1 MKLGEI
7 KLEALY
13 LCFAT
18 PELCID
24 TENNET
30 LCDTLFN
37 LKNDSNY
44 KDYLNA
50 SVGAINRCF
59 AYLEARGLVPKK
71 ALTVRK
77 TEVMVKENVHVL
89 DLSDNWDEILSVT
102 GVYAE
107 DESAC
112 SVEYTCLD
120 GEIRVTGYTLPR
132 NYTVIYT
139 PRIQRIF
146 HSTGE
151 SYKIPLP
158 EEISNIIPYF
168 VKGDIFRTDD
178 SAEAERAME
187 TFVQACNEL
196 SKSITQGPVFLR
208 RVYSMEG

>member
-24 TENNET
+24 TENDEA
-30 LCDTLFN
+30 LGDTLFN

-50 SVGAINRCF
+50 SVGSINRCF
-59 AYLEARGLVPKK
+59 AYLEAKGLVPVKT
-71 ALTVRK
+71 LTVRK
-77 TEVMVKENVHVL
+77 TEVLVKENVHVL
-89 DLSDNWDEILSVT
+89 DLSERWDEILSVT
-102 GVYAE
+102 GVFAE
-107 DESAC
+107 DDPAC
-112 SVEYTCLD
+112 PVEYTCLN
-120 GEIRVTGYTLPR
+120 GEIRVAGYTLPR
-132 NYTVIYT
+132 NYTVTYT
-139 PRIQRIF
+139 PRIQRVF

-158 EEISNIIPYF
+158 EEISNIIPYY

-178 SAEAERAME
+178 SEEAEKSME
-187 TFVQACNEL
+187 SFVQACAEL
-196 SKSITQGPVFLR
+196 SKNITQGPAFLR